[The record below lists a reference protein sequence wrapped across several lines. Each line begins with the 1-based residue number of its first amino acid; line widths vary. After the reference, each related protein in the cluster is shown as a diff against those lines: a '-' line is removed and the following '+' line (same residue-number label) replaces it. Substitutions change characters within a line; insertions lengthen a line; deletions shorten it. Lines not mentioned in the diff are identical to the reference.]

1 MSTTPIVVGV
11 DGSPPSSEA
20 VRWGV
25 AEAILRSAPLLLL
38 ACVSYRGAESLPLVG
53 AELRAR
59 AERDLTAA
67 TELARAHDPR
77 GVVHIQTE
85 LHWQYAPAV
94 LVDRSESARMIV
106 LGRRGLG
113 EFTGGLIGS
122 VTSAVARH
130 AHCPVAVIEGA
141 PPSLEEGGVGPVVV
155 GVDGSANS
163 EPAIALAFEE
173 SALRRTP
180 LIALHAWSD
189 QDLSTLPLETGPDR
203 WKAVAE
209 SEQALLGESL
219 TGCTQQYPD
228 VAVQQVLVRDR
239 PVRHLLAQAE
249 EAQLLVVGTRGRG
262 GFKGMTLG
270 STSAA
275 LLHTAPCPLIVVP
288 RC

>member
-53 AELRAR
+53 AELRER

-77 GVVHIQTE
+77 GVVHIRTE

-130 AHCPVAVIEGA
+130 AHCPVVVIEGA
-141 PPSLEEGGVGPVVV
+141 AASPEEGGVGPVVV
-155 GVDGSANS
+155 GVDGSDNS

-173 SALRRTP
+173 SALRRTT

-189 QDLSTLPLETGPDR
+189 QDLSTLPMGTGPDR

-219 TGCTQQYPD
+219 TGCAEQYPD
-228 VAVQQVLVRDR
+228 VPVQQVLVRDR